1 MQVKTGFESGKY
13 AFIIMGHRRW
23 VWDNKNAHV
32 CPETAHSAIMRIDQH
47 RPVGGLG
54 AFAARGAILGVIKPL
69 VRTAYMRKSPVAGA
83 VKTSV
88 EIFNYGRKHGFGF
101 RRFRAN
107 IPASVVANGFS
118 MFKVVKT

>member
-1 MQVKTGFESGKY
+1 MTFSLAILVKWSCVSKRSKKGTFFKQHGCVFMQVKTGYESGKY

-54 AFAARGAILGVIKPL
+54 AFAARGASLGVIK
-69 VRTAYMRKSPVAGA
+69 
-83 VKTSV
+83 
-88 EIFNYGRKHGFGF
+88 GF
-101 RRFRAN
+101 
-107 IPASVVANGFS
+107 V
-118 MFKVVKT
+118 